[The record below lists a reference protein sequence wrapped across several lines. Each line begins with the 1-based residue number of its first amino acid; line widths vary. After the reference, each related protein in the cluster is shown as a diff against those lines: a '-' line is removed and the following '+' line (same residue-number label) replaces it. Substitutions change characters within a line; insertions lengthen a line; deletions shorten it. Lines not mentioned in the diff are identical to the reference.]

1 MLRLLSPRARDPRAS
16 LAACSILLVSIA
28 ACEARPTSIDA
39 SRPDA
44 KAERSTVA
52 SPRTEASTAPA
63 DPTVHPAPEGAA
75 IVWATDADGHATSYW
90 LERSPASEAFDALE
104 RPGIAIATESSL
116 FVWRE
121 EPTPLALYLDC
132 GRDRTDRRTG
142 WGEGVRAGLR
152 SLAGDRF
159 LEVVAPAHERGKEA
173 AELTQRVAVEGSYG
187 RYLFVREVQWEYSC
201 GAHGGSTHRF
211 VVFDAERGEHAALHG
226 EYELA
231 DIAHDL
237 GALFPQEPDGLLE
250 MPSEVRVTRF
260 GPDFLPSGRVAFEY
274 QLTGDTCYACG
285 DDEWDSYTQSVQVN
299 EQPLPARLAGQPE
312 PREALAWFAR
322 RHPDRRIRGFSLPNA
337 EDRARFERLPQT
349 R

>member
-1 MLRLLSPRARDPRAS
+1 MLRLLSPRARDPRSS
-16 LAACSILLVSIA
+16 LAARSILLVALA

-63 DPTVHPAPEGAA
+63 DPILHAATEGAA
-75 IVWATDADGHATSYW
+75 IVWATDADGHTTSYW
-90 LERSPASEAFDALE
+90 LERSPANGGFDALE
-104 RPGIAIATESSL
+104 RPGIAIATERSL
-116 FVWRE
+116 FVWHE
-121 EPTPLALYLDC
+121 EAARLALYLDC

-142 WGEGVRAGLR
+142 WGDGVTAGLR
-152 SLAGDRF
+152 SLADDRF
-159 LEVVAPAHERGKEA
+159 TEVVAPAHERGKEA
-173 AELTQRVAVEGSYG
+173 AELTQRVEVEGSYG
-187 RYLFVREVQWEYSC
+187 PYLFVREVQWDYSC
-201 GAHGGSTHRF
+201 GAHGGSTHQF
-211 VVFDAERGEHAALHG
+211 LVWDAERRERATLHG
-226 EYELA
+226 EFELA

-237 GALFPQEPDGLLE
+237 SALFPQEPDGLLE

-260 GPDFLPSGRVAFEY
+260 GPDFTASGRVAFEY

-299 EQPLPARLAGQPE
+299 EQPLPARLAGRAE

-322 RHPDRRIRGFSLPNA
+322 RHPDQRIRGFSLPRA
-337 EDRARFERLPQT
+337 EDRARFESLPES